1 MKFETR
7 AIHLGQEPD
16 PQTGAVIPPIDPGLP
31 RRGALRD
38 GLREWDGGDYGG
50 VVDILFG

>member
-16 PQTGAVIPPIDPGLP
+16 PETGAVIPPIYATSTFAQTRPGETL
-31 RRGALRD
+31 GY
-38 GLREWDGGDYGG
+38 DYTRS
-50 VVDILFG
+50 